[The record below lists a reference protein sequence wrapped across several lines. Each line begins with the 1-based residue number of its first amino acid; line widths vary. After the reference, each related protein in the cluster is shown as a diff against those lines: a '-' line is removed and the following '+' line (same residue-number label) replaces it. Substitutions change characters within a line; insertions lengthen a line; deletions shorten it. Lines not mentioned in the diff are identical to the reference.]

1 MMSIRRNAPCPC
13 GSGKKFKQCH
23 GALNADNSTANTHSD
38 FDRSTGIFKRL
49 LTEPEMA
56 ERYLSDMPPGLTN
69 VERSIPPGFIL
80 MEDFIPEEELLFLRR
95 HAKEGPG
102 IKSGVQ
108 DLSKADKEKAVFA
121 TNVNRVTESVDAV
134 PVYKEMWELVVRAY
148 GVLIE
153 HFDRDLAWIESAGI
167 LRYPPGGFYRRHA
180 DNSAWDSTSRQWVRS
195 LDRDFS
201 LLIYLNDDFEGGAI
215 YFNNFDLRIQPKA
228 GMMVGFPSDYRYQ
241 HTAEEVTAGERYAIV
256 SWSAAD
262 DVPKIRQPPA
272 GSLVIKELEA
282 MFEKESPAS

>member
-1 MMSIRRNAPCPC
+1 MSIRRNAPCPC

-23 GALNADNSTANTHSD
+23 GALNADNSSSETHSD
-38 FDRSTGIFKRL
+38 FDRSTGMFTRL

-80 MEDFIPEEELLFLRR
+80 MEDFIPEEELLLLCR
-95 HAKEGPG
+95 HAKEG
-102 IKSGVQ
+102 SGTRAGTQ
-108 DLSKADKEKAVFA
+108 DLSKSDKEKAVFA
-121 TNVNRVTESVDAV
+121 VKANRVTEYVDTE
-134 PVYKEMWELVVRAY
+134 PVYQELWKLIVRAY
-148 GVLIE
+148 DVLVE
-153 HFDRDLAWIESAGI
+153 YFDRDLAWIEPAG
-167 LRYPPGGFYRRHA
+167 LMRYPTGGIYRRHA
-180 DNSAWDSTSRQWVRS
+180 DNSSWDATSRRWVRS

-215 YFNNFDLRIQPKA
+215 YFNNFDLRIQPKP
-228 GMMVGFPSDYRYQ
+228 GMMVGFPSDHRYL

-262 DVPKIRQPPA
+262 DVPKIRQPPE
-272 GSLVIKELEA
+272 GSIVIKDLEA
-282 MFEKESPAS
+282 ILEKESSVS

>member
-1 MMSIRRNAPCPC
+1 MSIRRNAPCPC

-23 GALNADNSTANTHSD
+23 GALNADNSTAKTHSD
-38 FDRSTGIFKRL
+38 FDRSTGMFTRL

-56 ERYLSDMPPGLTN
+56 EHYLSDMPPGLTN

-80 MEDFIPEEELLFLRR
+80 MEDFIPDEELLLLRR
-95 HAKEGPG
+95 HAKEGSG
-102 IKSGVQ
+102 IKNGTQ

-121 TNVNRVTESVDAV
+121 MNANRVSEYVDAV
-134 PVYKEMWELVVRAY
+134 PVYQELWKLVLRAY
-148 GVLIE
+148 GVLIK
-153 HFDRDLAWIESAGI
+153 HFDRDLAWIEATGI
-167 LRYPPGGFYRRHA
+167 LRYTTGGMYRRHA
-180 DNSAWDSTSRQWVRS
+180 DNSVWDSTSRQWVRS
-195 LDRDFS
+195 LDRDYS

-228 GMMVGFPSDYRYQ
+228 GMMVGFPSDCRYL

-262 DVPKIRQPPA
+262 DVPKIRQRPA
-272 GSLVIKELEA
+272 GSIVIKELEA
-282 MFEKESPAS
+282 MFEMESSVS